1 MTTTHNT
8 ITLTFKPGENDLDA
22 IERESEMDES
32 RCGV

>member
-22 IERESEMDES
+22 VEGVSEKDES